1 MKNNK
6 NKFFKLLAF
15 IAAAG
20 TVAAAAAGCGNT
32 QTSTDSNSLTYWV
45 RLHPNIGTSV
55 TNLGETPFAKAYSEK
70 TAADIDAEV
79 KHIMTLQYQK
89 TEQILTEN
97 MAVLTRVAEK
107 LLEKE
112 TIDGQEFEECFNI

>member
-1 MKNNK
+1 
-6 NKFFKLLAF
+6 
-15 IAAAG
+15 
-20 TVAAAAAGCGNT
+20 
-32 QTSTDSNSLTYWV
+32 
-45 RLHPNIGTSV
+45 
-55 TNLGETPFAKAYSEK
+55 
-70 TAADIDAEV
+70 
-79 KHIMTLQYQK
+79 MTLQYQK

>member
-1 MKNNK
+1 M
-6 NKFFKLLAF
+6 F
-15 IAAAG
+15 IG
-20 TVAAAAAGCGNT
+20 R
-32 QTSTDSNSLTYWV
+32 D
-45 RLHPNIGTSV
+45 
-55 TNLGETPFAKAYSEK
+55 FAHSKAYSEK